1 MFEVQTAI
9 RTAVWLNYFFFLV
22 DILSYVVQKK
32 CYFKFVDFLGPNYF
46 RHVMPRGGFTF

>member
-9 RTAVWLNYFFFLV
+9 RTAVCLNSFFLV

-32 CYFKFVDFLGPNYF
+32 CYFKFIDFLGPNNF